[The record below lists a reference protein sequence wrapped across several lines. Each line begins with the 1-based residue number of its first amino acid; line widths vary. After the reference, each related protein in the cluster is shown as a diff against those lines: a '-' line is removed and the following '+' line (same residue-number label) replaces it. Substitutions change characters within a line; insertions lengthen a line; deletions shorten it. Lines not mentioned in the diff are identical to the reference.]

1 MGWRWLTR
9 MKTALIILALLGT
22 ITLVATVV
30 PQEPNVA
37 DTVADWRS
45 GEAGPGVVVS
55 QVIDL
60 FGFYDAYGSPLFLA
74 LLVLLFLSLTAC
86 LIPRIR
92 AFVRLVRHGRP
103 PLSRHLASQPHH
115 VVLATDRPADDVRAE
130 VAEMLR
136 RERWR
141 LRAATDSGLGHDQVA
156 AEKGIVSREGGSL
169 LFHLSFYVLLVGIV
183 AGQLVQFVGQVGIIE
198 GQAFSDT
205 PAAYWNA
212 QPGRWFDFADHRGF
226 EMELDE
232 FRVDWVRSLEFAGQ
246 PSLFEADVTITGD
259 DGEVRSDTI
268 SGNVPMVVEDF
279 KVHLLD
285 WGYAPVMEVRV
296 DGELVWEG
304 TQAAQGTDQ
313 GFFRTAVKVPS
324 ADPDIGFQVGMY
336 PYAPDNDDGVP
347 NFTGAPWPD
356 APVAVVAMYE
366 GDLALT
372 SAQNVN
378 LLDIDR
384 MDLVTTG
391 FVRLGETLQLPGGVE
406 VTFPELRTWAGFQVS
421 YRPTVPLLLAGSGM
435 LLLGLVTAL
444 YAYRRR
450 LWVEV
455 TEVSDAGVASA
466 DGGGSDRPV
475 PDGAR
480 DGRIRPGATLVTVA
494 GRTFQRSD
502 AFAGEFDDLVAR
514 IQQRADAVPHHAARE
529 GTPPAGSSPALA
541 TPQSAT
547 VDTKAPR

>member
-9 MKTALIILALLGT
+9 MKTALMILGLLGI
-22 ITLVATVV
+22 ITLLATVI

-37 DTVADWRS
+37 GTVAEWRS
-45 GEAGPGVVVS
+45 GVAGPGVAIS
-55 QVIDL
+55 QAIDA
-60 FGFYDAYGSPLFLA
+60 FGLYDAYGSPLFLA
-74 LLVLLFLSLTAC
+74 LLLLLFLSLTAC
-86 LIPRIR
+86 LVPRIR

-103 PLSRHLASQPHH
+103 PLSRNLSSQPHH
-115 VVLATDRPADDVRAE
+115 VELVTDRPADEVRAD
-130 VAEMLR
+130 VADLLR
-136 RERWR
+136 RSRWR
-141 LRAATDSGLGHDQVA
+141 LRAPADEGLGHDQVA

-183 AGQLVQFVGQVGIIE
+183 AGQLLQFVGQVGIIE
-198 GQAFSDT
+198 GEAFSDT

-212 QPGRWFDFADHRGF
+212 QPGRWFDFEDHRGF
-226 EMELDE
+226 RMQLDE
-232 FRVDWVRSLEFAGQ
+232 FHVDWVRSLEFAGQ
-246 PSLFEADVTITGD
+246 PSLFEADVTVTTD
-259 DGEVRSDTI
+259 DGEVRRETI
-268 SGNVPMVVEDF
+268 AGNVPMVVEDF
-279 KVHLLD
+279 KIHLLD
-285 WGYAPVMEVRV
+285 WGYAPVMQVHV
-296 DGELVWEG
+296 DGDLVWEG
-304 TQAAQGTDQ
+304 TQAASGTSQ
-313 GFFRTAVKVPS
+313 GFFRTAIKVPS

-336 PYAPDNDDGVP
+336 PYAPDNDQGVP

-378 LLDIDR
+378 VLDIDR

-391 FVRLGETLQLPGGVE
+391 FVRLGETLELPGGVE
-406 VTFPELRTWAGFQVS
+406 VSFPELRTWAGFQVS
-421 YRPTVPLLLAGSGM
+421 HRPTVPLLLVGSGL

-455 TEVSDAGVASA
+455 VDAPAG
-466 DGGGSDRPV
+466 
-475 PDGAR
+475 PDDHAA
-480 DGRIRPGATLVTVA
+480 GATLVTLA
-494 GRTFQRSD
+494 GRTFQRPD

-514 IQQRADAVPHHAARE
+514 IQQRADAVPRAPTPDRAPAARPASDAV
-529 GTPPAGSSPALA
+529 PPRP
-541 TPQSAT
+541 AT